1 MDYRQ
6 VYSHPML
13 KKTLP
18 MTALLLSGC
27 SLLGSQAPPSKA
39 SATPSAPVP
48 SPSPSGPQAVWVLS
62 PIGLN
67 LRDSPDRAGKVL
79 ASIPQGTQLT
89 ASAFNPTDPGWY
101 KVDYQGTSG
110 WIAAKQ
116 LVSTHAQLPY
126 GSLGAGYYFLYPA
139 TWTVTDRA
147 ADVQV
152 DSPTAAGTSAPS
164 AAPSGAALLPPVGAR
179 LFIHEASD
187 LASLNNVPTTPGSIQ
202 AQDQIEVYGI
212 TTIERR
218 YTLAGGGYEADV
230 KLEMDKTHSVLMTFR
245 SPDAKDFD
253 TFNEILWSFGVSL
266 AAGPSPSPTH

>member
-1 MDYRQ
+1 
-6 VYSHPML
+6 ML
-13 KKTLP
+13 KRLLP
-18 MTALLLSGC
+18 LAALLLPGCALSG
-27 SLLGSQAPPSKA
+27 GGQAPSA
-39 SATPSAPVP
+39 SPAPTHSAAVS
-48 SPSPSGPQAVWVLS
+48 SPSPAGPQAVWVLS

-67 LRDSPDRAGKVL
+67 LRETPEKTGKVL

-89 ASAFNPTDPGWY
+89 ASAFNPGDPGWY
-101 KVDYQGTSG
+101 RVDYQGTTG

-139 TWTVTDRA
+139 TWVVTDRA

-152 DSPTAAGTSAPS
+152 DSPAAAGTSAPS
-164 AAPSGAALLPPVGAR
+164 AAPSGAPPAAPVGAR
-179 LFIHEASD
+179 LYIHEAAD
-187 LASLNNVPTTPGSIQ
+187 LAALNNVPTTPGSIQ

-230 KLEMDKTHSVLMTFR
+230 KLQLDKTHSVLMTFR
-245 SPDAKDFD
+245 TPDAKDLAIFD
-253 TFNEILWSFGVSL
+253 EILWSFGVSL
-266 AAGPSPSPTH
+266 ASSPSPSPSH